1 MFITFD
7 MRFKTMSC
15 SHVLAEYCCKIP
27 LIFLF
32 CSYIMVGY
40 ICVFVCLVFFVL
52 LITYMSRSENV
63 KCSYYYHLKSFQ
75 ILAMYYCILLNF
87 LSSVYFMVSSAFFTR
102 NSVVMHFNDESMYQ
116 CSNQVML
123 ARMQSKLLQAEFS
136 IFQLHANTIINAY
149 VKVFCKIFYL
159 ML

>member
-1 MFITFD
+1 MFIIFD
-7 MRFKTMSC
+7 MRLKTMSC

-75 ILAMYYCILLNF
+75 TFAMYCILLNI
-87 LSSVYFMVSSAFFTR
+87 LSSVYFYGQFCFFLPEIQLLCT
-102 NSVVMHFNDESMYQ
+102 SNDESTYQ
-116 CSNQVML
+116 CPNQVM
-123 ARMQSKLLQAEFS
+123 LLQAEFS
-136 IFQLHANTIINAY
+136 IFQLYANTIINAY
-149 VKVFCKIFYL
+149 VFGRFSI
-159 ML
+159 